1 MKSQAIYLRELHGF
15 FTCCLRP
22 VGAAVAARDDI
33 DIIIRRVPRARR
45 RQTDSQRDLSEITTR
60 NAAVTLLTFAF
71 NLFISHLLRLVLLLL
86 LLLHVAVFNLRR
98 RGVSICLSVCLGLA
112 VPAFA

>member
-1 MKSQAIYLRELHGF
+1 MASLR
-15 FTCCLRP
+15 
-22 VGAAVAARDDI
+22 AAYAQFRAVVAARDDI

-45 RQTDSQRDLSEITTR
+45 KRRDRQRDLSEITTR

-71 NLFISHLLRLVLLLL
+71 NLYISHLLRLVLLLL

-98 RGVSICLSVCLGLA
+98 RGVSICFLSVCLGFACICLA
-112 VPAFA
+112 